1 MEKYS
6 EVNKGIIE
14 KSINSFDW
22 DDINKMY
29 KILGIKVG
37 SQTIKIDGLN
47 KKGKTTP
54 ETIKKEIELVLNYII
69 DNDIPEFSYG
79 PWTILWVNG
88 EWEIEIAA
96 DRPGDESLIVPIME
110 SKLQIHFIP
119 QSTTIKELLDI
130 DLDED
135 YYDEEEN
142 KEIDEVLVFEA
153 RLKKAIDNEDWMI
166 ASKLRD
172 LIEELKK

>member
-1 MEKYS
+1 MDKYL

-37 SQTIKIDGLN
+37 CQTIKIDGLN
-47 KKGKTTP
+47 KKEKTTP
-54 ETIKKEIELVLNYII
+54 ETIKKEIGLVLNYII

-88 EWEIEIAA
+88 EWEIEIAP

-130 DLDED
+130 DLDDD
-135 YYDEEEN
+135 YYEDEN
-142 KEIDEVLVFEA
+142 FKEMDEILVFEA